1 LQTTRFEIS
10 VLDPHTTAL
19 DLLRASHT
27 AQVATLTYTLRG
39 TEVYEHGV
47 PVPYLVKEDAGVRLV
62 HSPQWW
68 LGKTAVEVEA
78 GPHAEEQDV
87 KRAASHMKG
96 VETKR
101 KKAEKAGGGKTKKQK
116 EIDHKPEE
124 GFRRQTA
131 GARMRDDFE
140 DEDKSNDEGSDSDGD
155 HEIEA
160 DDEESVEEGLDV
172 IPEEDEEE

>member
-1 LQTTRFEIS
+1 LFTRPNGGLE
-10 VLDPHTTAL
+10 
-19 DLLRASHT
+19 
-27 AQVATLTYTLRG
+27 
-39 TEVYEHGV
+39 
-47 PVPYLVKEDAGVRLV
+47 KRL
-62 HSPQWW
+62 
-68 LGKTAVEVEA
+68 EVEA

-124 GFRRQTA
+124 SFRRQTA